1 MPGQGRSKTVI
12 SVPKRMEL
20 KDPAFQLKGQR
31 MVTPRKVA
39 QERPKESSLA
49 VVLSS
54 NSSFYLPLVVSGI
67 KMNEVITKEMLTDLR
82 QMTPSEDESLPCQT
96 STRVKVMKNQKV
108 QKVFRQISLKK
119 NLYFLWL

>member
-31 MVTPRKVA
+31 MVTPREVA
-39 QERPKESSLA
+39 QERKPDSRIA

-54 NSSFYLPLVVSGI
+54 NNSIYLPLVVSGV
-67 KMNEVITKEMLTDLR
+67 KMNEVITKEMLTDL
-82 QMTPSEDESLPCQT
+82 QQLPENEDESMMCQT
-96 STRVKVMKNQKV
+96 FTRVKVINLQK
-108 QKVFRQISLKK
+108 QRIFG
-119 NLYFLWL
+119 